1 VALAFSP
8 SSGGNNPFE
17 VELPTAQYTTALE
30 LLLQQKVSKL
40 RGRFTSGG
48 HVGKMASPVQQIGVL
63 DFRQPQARYQPI
75 QFQLPNYTR
84 RWVFPNDRDV
94 GVPVDQFDQ
103 LKTIVNPESGIT
115 MAVVAAANRF
125 FDDLL
130 IGAAFASASTG
141 VDASSLQTELWPATT
156 YLVADTF
163 GNGTSTG
170 LTYTKVIEGRRI
182 LRHYQN
188 DLEADEPCLVI
199 SSQQEADLMRQAEI
213 IDKQFNDAPVIEN
226 GTVTRVAGCYVV
238 ISERVQVNAANTLRN
253 CILAVNSG
261 LYLGLWKDMSTDITQ
276 RRDLSGQPW
285 QIYSMISA
293 GSTRTQLGKIVEI
306 NCADTTGPDPTAP

>member
-1 VALAFSP
+1 MAVAFSP
-8 SSGGNNPFE
+8 SSGGNNPYE

-30 LLLQQKVSKL
+30 LLLQQKISKL
-40 RGRFTSGG
+40 RGRFSSGG
-48 HVGKMASPVQQIGVL
+48 HVGKMASPVNQIGVL
-63 DFRQPQARYQPI
+63 EFRQPQARYSPI

-94 GVPVDQFDQ
+94 GVPVDQFDE
-103 LKTIVNPESGIT
+103 LKTIVKPESGIT
-115 MAVVAAANRF
+115 MAVAAAANRF

-130 IGAAFASASTG
+130 IGSAFAAASTG
-141 VDASSLQTELWPATT
+141 VDASSLQTESWPATT

-170 LTYTKVIEGRRI
+170 LTYTKIIEARRI
-182 LRHYQN
+182 MRHYQN

-199 SSQQEADLMRQAEI
+199 ASQQEADLMRQAEI

-226 GTVTRVAGCYVV
+226 GTITRVAGCYVV

-253 CILAVNSG
+253 CIMAVNTG
-261 LYLGLWKDMSTDITQ
+261 LYLGLWKDMSTNISQ
-276 RRDLSGQPW
+276 RMDLSGHPW
-285 QIYSMISA
+285 QLYSMLSA
-293 GSTRTQLGKIVEI
+293 GACRTQLGKIIEI